1 MRLPLIAALLASFTA
16 AAAAAPMPEFV
27 GARLTIA
34 LDDGRRLAG
43 NDLVGLT
50 LEIGD
55 PNGRALSIRING
67 VAADPKDRSG
77 EVELHDIAMLDSG
90 TGAAQ
95 PYCLPDAQGLR
106 AGILLPADGGLKITC
121 TSGAIGKCIR
131 FGYHPWKT
139 AADGRPMA
147 DYHAACVR
155 MVRADYC
162 GDGKPNTEDGTI
174 IDMYDRVGVQQPD
187 MLPGQSFEAAWGPDG
202 AVCVART
209 RKPLLLN
216 LDRLKQQCPHVVTGP
231 RCNDAAP
238 GALLFNRST
247 H

>member
-1 MRLPLIAALLASFTA
+1 MRLPLIAALLATFATEV
-16 AAAAAPMPEFV
+16 AAAPLPVFV

-55 PNGRALSIRING
+55 PTGRALSIRING
-67 VAADPKDRSG
+67 VAPDPKDRSG
-77 EVELHDIAMLDSG
+77 EVELYDIAMLDAG
-90 TGAAQ
+90 TGQAQ
-95 PYCLPDAQGLR
+95 PYCLPDPQGLR

-162 GDGKPNTEDGTI
+162 GDGQPNTEDGTI
-174 IDMYDRVGVQQPD
+174 IDMYDRIGVQQPD

-209 RKPLLLN
+209 RKPLLLS
-216 LDRLKQQCPHVVTGP
+216 LDRLKQQCPHVLTGP
-231 RCNDAAP
+231 SCDDTAT

-247 H
+247 Q